1 MEDREM
7 QTVMANLAETFVAD
21 ALDLV
26 RGAARLI
33 GTLCADAVDTAR
45 HALDAPVDRL
55 ARACDVAGMLP
66 AAPPRRRFDPLGIRG
81 AMRTLR
87 DLS

>member
-1 MEDREM
+1 M
-7 QTVMANLAETFVAD
+7 QTVISSLAQTFVAD
-21 ALDLV
+21 AVDLAS
-26 RGAARLI
+26 GAVRLI
-33 GTLCADAVDTAR
+33 GDGVADAIATAR
-45 HALDAPVDRL
+45 HALAAPVDRL

-66 AAPPRRRFDPLGIRG
+66 AAAPRRRCMGFDPLGIRG